1 MSVIPPVTRLAAS
14 WVDNAD
20 AWTTAVR
27 TGAIPSR
34 RAGTDEAILHAIARA
49 PTGPLIDV
57 GCGEGWLARAICALG
72 RDVVG
77 IDASA
82 LLIEAARRAG
92 SAAGPRYEQASYAEL
107 ADRGPELG
115 APFVVAVCNFALLDN
130 ELADALIAIRARV
143 APPSTS
149 CTAGRYCHR
158 MRSLFVAVS
167 AVLLLAVAGVSFV
180 WPPVLWSLTLLLPL
194 IARGVA
200 DMLQTRQAI
209 KRNFPLLGHARYLFE
224 AIRPEINQYFVES
237 NHDGRP
243 FSRND
248 RSVIYQRAKGDTDTL
263 PFGTQKDVYATGYEW
278 INHSLMPVHPDP
290 EHARVLVGGPDCTQP
305 YSASVFN
312 VSGMSY
318 GSLSRNAV
326 LALNTGAK
334 MGNFAHNTGE
344 GGLSPYHLQPGGDII
359 WQIGTGYFSC
369 RDKEGRFNETE
380 FAKRAALPNVKMIE
394 IKLSQGAKPGH
405 GGILP
410 ASKLT
415 REIIEIR
422 GVEPGKDVISP
433 PAHST
438 FSTPT
443 ELLQFIKRLRD
454 ASGGKPIGFK
464 LCVGKRHEFL
474 GIVKAMMETGI
485 TPDFITVDG
494 GEGGTG
500 AAPLEFSDSVG
511 TPLNEGLS
519 FVHNALVGA
528 ELRDR
533 IRVIASGKVNSGFA
547 MATKV
552 ALGADICNAARAMMF
567 ALGCIQALR
576 CNTNQCPT
584 GIATQDRA
592 LEAGLHVGDK
602 SERVAR
608 YHRET
613 VKSFFEVLGA
623 AGLQRPRDLKP
634 WFVMKRVSAME
645 IRSYADI
652 YPQLVAGQLLTSPQ
666 TSGMTRAWE
675 LASAARF

>member
-1 MSVIPPVTRLAAS
+1 M
-14 WVDNAD
+14 
-20 AWTTAVR
+20 R
-27 TGAIPSR
+27 TQF
-34 RAGTDEAILHAIARA
+34 
-49 PTGPLIDV
+49 
-57 GCGEGWLARAICALG
+57 
-72 RDVVG
+72 VV
-77 IDASA
+77 ASA
-82 LLIEAARRAG
+82 LL
-92 SAAGPRYEQASYAEL
+92 L
-107 ADRGPELG
+107 
-115 APFVVAVCNFALLDN
+115 
-130 ELADALIAIRARV
+130 
-143 APPSTS
+143 T
-149 CTAGRYCHR
+149 
-158 MRSLFVAVS
+158 
-167 AVLLLAVAGVSFV
+167 AVLALSLV
-180 WPPVLWSLTLLLPL
+180 WPASLWALVVLLPL

-200 DMLQTRQAI
+200 DMVQTRQAI
-209 KRNFPLLGHARYLFE
+209 KRNFPLIGHARYLLE
-224 AIRPEINQYFVES
+224 LIRPEINQYFVES

-263 PFGTQKDVYATGYEW
+263 PFGTQRDVYATGYEW
-278 INHSLMPVHPDP
+278 INHSLLPVHPDP
-290 EHARVLVGGPDCTQP
+290 AHARVLVGGPHCTKP
-305 YSASVFN
+305 YDASVFN

-318 GSLSRNAV
+318 GSLSRNAI

-334 MGNFAHNTGE
+334 LGGFAHNTGE
-344 GGLSPYHLQPGGDII
+344 GGLSRHHLAPGGDLI
-359 WQIGTGYFSC
+359 WQIGTGYFGC
-369 RDKEGRFNETE
+369 RDKQGRFSESA
-380 FAKRAALPNVKMIE
+380 FAERATLPAVKMIE

-410 ASKLT
+410 AAKLT
-415 REIIEIR
+415 TEIAEDR
-422 GVEPGKDVISP
+422 GVALGADVISP
-433 PAHST
+433 PAHT
-438 FSTPT
+438 AFATPT
-443 ELLQFIKRLRD
+443 ELLTFLARLRD
-454 ASGGKPIGFK
+454 ASGGKPVGFK

-474 GIVKAMMETGI
+474 GIVKAMRETGI

-533 IRVIASGKVNSGFA
+533 IRVIASGKVNTGFA

-552 ALGADICNAARAMMF
+552 ALGADMCNAARAMMF

-584 GIATQDRA
+584 GIATQDPA
-592 LEAGLHVGDK
+592 LEGGLHVGDK
-602 SERVAR
+602 SHRVAR
-608 YHRET
+608 FHRET

-652 YPQLVAGQLLTSPQ
+652 YPQLVHGQLLTAPHG
-666 TSGMTRAWE
+666 TGMARAWE
-675 LASAARF
+675 QASAHSFIGMPLSEAAAPRAA